1 MIRLTTNFSKL
12 LSASK
17 ILSDS
22 GDSLGAK
29 TLIDAAAA
37 LVPASETGLCG
48 KCLRRR
54 QSAVEALAQAEAQL
68 RDGSSNRKNEPVA
81 AAR

>member
-1 MIRLTTNFSKL
+1 MTTTDFSRL

-17 ILSDS
+17 ILAVG
-22 GDSLGAK
+22 GDTAGAK

-37 LVPASETGLCG
+37 LVPTSDTGLCG
-48 KCLRRR
+48 KCIKRR
-54 QSAVEALAQAEAQL
+54 QGAVEALAQAEGQL